1 MKAFSVRKVKTSG
14 ASFSGKASVA
24 TLLPLLCALAVSA
37 GPAHAQQEGAG
48 PHQEQ
53 HAGKHGRFG
62 YRKPDHVN
70 RDGYVSD
77 NDYGAENL
85 AYYGDWNANRIFIF
99 DVDNWGWV
107 TTVEGTGDGPYGIDQ
122 QSPEKAYALTRL
134 TESLTIVN
142 NQTFANDGIIP
153 LEHRPR
159 STNYNPETGLT
170 LVSGGDKAM
179 TSIIKVEKDEVA
191 RVIGDDVKTHPGDY
205 GGSLSTGHPLW
216 VTDRQF
222 FMLDRAAREI
232 QLWHPKNGLLSTLH
246 TATSVHH
253 VFQPPA
259 STMKKGDEHIYYAVE
274 EGNRGDNQGEPI
286 SPAILRFELQGDT
299 LVETGRVEL
308 NSIDPSIY
316 NASIMGAHHAAFR
329 PDGKFIYVGSAEGN
343 LFVIDRKKM
352 KVKKVIE
359 VGMGAGHTTFLSMRD
374 QAIITNHNDTFVS
387 VINTK
392 NHKWVRNVE
401 VADTASPAYKSQAHT
416 SGVSLDMQYFYSAA
430 SHDGVFYRINLDTWI
445 VDKTYAVPEPTPE
458 NPTPNLLMGS
468 FIWDGD
474 GMM

>member
-1 MKAFSVRKVKTSG
+1 MKVFNTLEVRTNG
-14 ASFSGKASVA
+14 ISFSAKASVA
-24 TLLPLLCALAVSA
+24 TLLPLLCTLAIGI
-37 GPAHAQQEGAG
+37 GPVQAQGEGAG
-48 PHQEQ
+48 PHQEY
-53 HAGKHGRFG
+53 AGKHGRSG

-85 AYYGDWNANRIFIF
+85 AYYGDWNSNSIYIF
-99 DVDNWGWV
+99 DVDNMRLL
-107 TTVEGTGDGPYGIDQ
+107 TTVDNTGDGPYGIDQ

-134 TESLTIVN
+134 TDSLTIVN
-142 NQTFANDGIIP
+142 NRTFENDGIIP

-159 STNYNPETGLT
+159 STNYNPETDLA

-179 TSIIKVEKDEVA
+179 TSIIRVEKDKV
-191 RVIGDDVKTHPGDY
+191 VQIIGENLETHPHDY

-222 FMLDRAAREI
+222 FMLDRAARKI
-232 QLWHPKNGLLSTLH
+232 QLWHPHDGLLSTLY

-253 VFQPPA
+253 IFQPHA
-259 STMKKGDEHIYYAVE
+259 STMKKGDEHVYYAVE
-274 EGNRGDNQGEPI
+274 EGNRDEPT
-286 SPAILRFELQGDT
+286 SPAILRFELQGNT

-308 NSIDPSIY
+308 NSIDPY
-316 NASIMGAHHAAFR
+316 TYDASVMGAHHAAFR

-343 LFVIDRKKM
+343 LFVIDRKKL

-401 VADTASPAYKSQAHT
+401 VTDTASPAYKSQAHT

-430 SHDGVFYRINLDTWI
+430 SHDGVFYRINLDTWV
-445 VDKTYAVPEPTPE
+445 VDKTLPVDA
-458 NPTPNLLMGS
+458 NLLMGS

-474 GMM
+474 GGMM